1 MTPSG
6 DHVSDRSRSGRRDH
20 RRPLCPDRGRLQ
32 SAIRRRPHLQSGLWR
47 IPDGGGVRGLLD
59 VHARADRPDPGHA
72 GIGAGDLRGQL
83 AGLPRADAAA
93 GAPRPHPRRPRRRH
107 HPGHL
112 RALVRAQGRGAARL
126 HARQPLLQLS
136 QRAGADPGLHLR
148 GQPGARL
155 RRCLRVRA
163 RHLAVPHPHPLR
175 RRDARARHRADR
187 RPPGRRRRQRHVG
200 ARVRLRRR
208 AGGGGWQPG
217 EHVPHLQSR
226 QRGRVHHEGA
236 GGGDDGRGRQHGRQ
250 PGRRHIAGC
259 GGIALLLP
267 DRFRP
272 HAGGRLFPVPD
283 RAADPAARPVRDP
296 VMRAALA
303 VAALVVLVAA
313 LAAVPWLVS
322 DYGLGFMIN
331 LMCYLVLTVAW
342 ALFSGTTRYVSLAT
356 AAFFGVGAYTVAML
370 VKVMP
375 IYATFGIALV
385 LGTLMALLVGLVTL
399 RISGMFFVIF
409 GFGLSE
415 LMRELLVWWEI
426 NRTHT
431 MGRYVF
437 VPFDTTLIYEHLL
450 GLAVLVFLVG
460 WLLRRSR
467 LGVAL
472 LVIGD
477 DETMA
482 RQAGI
487 NVPLAKVM
495 IFVVSSVFMTVVGAV
510 MAPRFGYLSPEFAF
524 NPLISFTVV
533 IMALLGGMQRLWGP
547 VLGVIPLAVLSE
559 LLQVRFP
566 FWYSVFLGLVFMVI
580 VYFLP
585 RGVTGLV
592 EDAWEALRRP
602 IALPRGVTGP
612 IIDAWTFLSQPISLP
627 RGIAGAIEDGWA
639 RVTRRQP
646 SGGR

>member
-1 MTPSG
+1 M
-6 DHVSDRSRSGRRDH
+6 
-20 RRPLCPDRGRLQ
+20 
-32 SAIRRRPHLQSGLWR
+32 SAQAS
-47 IPDGGGVRGLLD
+47 
-59 VHARADRPDPGHA
+59 
-72 GIGAGDLRGQL
+72 L
-83 AGLPRADAAA
+83 AIT
-93 GAPRPHPRRPRRRH
+93 
-107 HPGHL
+107 
-112 RALVRAQGRGAARL
+112 ALVG
-126 HARQPLLQLS
+126 
-136 QRAGADPGLHLR
+136 
-148 GQPGARL
+148 
-155 RRCLRVRA
+155 
-163 RHLAVPHPHPLR
+163 
-175 RRDARARHRADR
+175 
-187 RPPGRRRRQRHVG
+187 
-200 ARVRLRRR
+200 
-208 AGGGGWQPG
+208 
-217 EHVPHLQSR
+217 
-226 QRGRVHHEGA
+226 
-236 GGGDDGRGRQHGRQ
+236 
-250 PGRRHIAGC
+250 
-259 GGIALLLP
+259 
-267 DRFRP
+267 
-272 HAGGRLFPVPD
+272 
-283 RAADPAARPVRDP
+283 
-296 VMRAALA
+296 
-303 VAALVVLVAA
+303 LVAA
-313 LAAVPWLVS
+313 LAAVPWVVS

-356 AAFFGVGAYTVAML
+356 AAFFGLGAYTVAML
-370 VKVMP
+370 VKLMP
-375 IYATFGIALV
+375 IYATFGIALI

-437 VPFDTTLIYEHLL
+437 VPFDATLIYEHLL
-450 GLAVLVFLVG
+450 GLAVLVFLIG

-495 IFVVSSVFMTVVGAV
+495 IFVVSSVFMTAVGAV

-547 VLGVIPLAVLSE
+547 VLGVVPLALLSE

-566 FWYSVFLGLVFMVI
+566 FWYSVLLGLIFMVI

-585 RGVTGLV
+585 RGVTGMV
-592 EDAWEALRRP
+592 EDGWDALRRP
-602 IALPRGVTGP
+602 INLPRGVTGP
-612 IIDAWTFLSQPISLP
+612 LIDAWAWLSRPMSLP
-627 RGIAGAIEDGWA
+627 RGFAGLIEDTWA
-639 RVTRRQP
+639 RMMRRQP
-646 SGGR
+646 GGGR

>member
-1 MTPSG
+1 MR
-6 DHVSDRSRSGRRDH
+6 VS
-20 RRPLCPDRGRLQ
+20 
-32 SAIRRRPHLQSGLWR
+32 
-47 IPDGGGVRGLLD
+47 
-59 VHARADRPDPGHA
+59 
-72 GIGAGDLRGQL
+72 
-83 AGLPRADAAA
+83 
-93 GAPRPHPRRPRRRH
+93 
-107 HPGHL
+107 
-112 RALVRAQGRGAARL
+112 
-126 HARQPLLQLS
+126 
-136 QRAGADPGLHLR
+136 
-148 GQPGARL
+148 
-155 RRCLRVRA
+155 
-163 RHLAVPHPHPLR
+163 LAV
-175 RRDARARHRADR
+175 
-187 RPPGRRRRQRHVG
+187 
-200 ARVRLRRR
+200 
-208 AGGGGWQPG
+208 
-217 EHVPHLQSR
+217 
-226 QRGRVHHEGA
+226 
-236 GGGDDGRGRQHGRQ
+236 
-250 PGRRHIAGC
+250 
-259 GGIALLLP
+259 IAL
-267 DRFRP
+267 
-272 HAGGRLFPVPD
+272 A
-283 RAADPAARPVRDP
+283 
-296 VMRAALA
+296 
-303 VAALVVLVAA
+303 VLVAA
-313 LAAVPWLVS
+313 LAVVPWLVS

-356 AAFFGVGAYTVAML
+356 AAFFGLGAYTVAML
-370 VKVMP
+370 VKEMP

-385 LGTLMALLVGLVTL
+385 LGTVMALLVGLVTL

-487 NVPLAKVM
+487 NVPLAKVA

-510 MAPRFGYLSPEFAF
+510 MAPRFGYLTPNFAF
-524 NPLISFTVV
+524 NPMISFQVV

-547 VLGVIPLAVLSE
+547 VLGVVPLVLLSE

-592 EDAWEALRRP
+592 EDGWQALRRP
-602 IALPRGVTGP
+602 ISLPRGVTGP
-612 IIDAWTFLSQPISLP
+612 AIDAWAWLSQPISLP
-627 RGIAGAIEDGWA
+627 RGVAGCIEDAWA
-639 RVTRRQP
+639 RLVRRHP
-646 SGGR
+646 TGGR